1 MTVETLTAIINRL
14 LPEPH
19 AGLLS
24 GILFGTKASLDTD
37 LYQVLINSGTLHIT
51 ALSGAN
57 ITILINLAIP
67 PLLRVFSRRITSLL
81 ACGIIIGFISFVG
94 PSPSVVRA
102 GLMGALSLV
111 ATTLGKQTW
120 ALWFWVVTVILMIL
134 FSPPIIS
141 DVSFQLSTLATLGI
155 ILFSGKQN
163 AIKLKNTTDEKYKI
177 DTNNKMEIQY
187 TTMVTRWNSPLRP
200 FGKAQGYEG
209 QAPLPFTSRWIQRT
223 HLCITL
229 LWRFIEN
236 DIRLTLAAQVFTLP
250 IMIFMF
256 HRISLVSPVSN
267 LLIAWLLPPLTVI
280 GLLVCIIGLIWLP
293 LAVIPSWVAWLMLEY
308 MLVVIDVT
316 GKIPL
321 GSVSW

>member
-24 GILFGTKASLDTD
+24 GILFGTRASLDPH
-37 LYQVLINSGTLHIT
+37 LYQSLINSGTLHIT

-57 ITILINLAIP
+57 ITILMNLAIP
-67 PLLRVFSRRITSLL
+67 PLLRVFSRRIASLL
-81 ACGIIIGFISFVG
+81 TCGIIIGFIFFVG
-94 PSPSVVRA
+94 PSPSIVRA

-120 ALWFWVVTVILMIL
+120 ALWFWCITAVAMIL
-134 FSPPIIS
+134 FSPPIVTN
-141 DVSFQLSTLATLGI
+141 VSFQLSTLATLGI
-155 ILFSGKQN
+155 ILFAGKRSTIN
-163 AIKLKNTTDEKYKI
+163 HWMINTNRTNRRKILSKTDM
-177 DTNNKMEIQY
+177 TNRMHVMKTENEIQH
-187 TTMVTRWNSPLRP
+187 TTMITREDIPLSRP
-200 FGKAQGYEG
+200 S
-209 QAPLPFTSRWIQRT
+209 LWIQQAWVAPS
-223 HLCITL
+223 LFWKLI
-229 LWRFIEN
+229 FE

-250 IMIFMF
+250 IMIFTF
-256 HRISLVSPVSN
+256 HQISIIVPVSN

-280 GLLVCIIGLIWLP
+280 GFCICTIGLTWLP
-293 LAVIPSWVAWLMLEY
+293 LAVIPSWIAWLMLEY
-308 MLVVIDVT
+308 MLVVIDMT